1 MLITQQSQEELYRV
15 LEENTALANVCDFN
29 YIEVQNYLAGTY
41 AAVLLR
47 MQSGRLKDVKVV
59 VVSVSPQSRASIA
72 AKHNL
77 TVKEASSFST
87 PPLQIGVTCD

>member
-1 MLITQQSQEELYRV
+1 
-15 LEENTALANVCDFN
+15 
-29 YIEVQNYLAGTY
+29 
-41 AAVLLR
+41 

-87 PPLQIGVTCD
+87 PPLQIDVTCD